1 MPDTATPIAVQRSS
15 QESFERNSNQ
25 GTIPPQLCKTQVTKS
40 IDDTTAAIKV
50 SEYLREGK
58 LAEAI
63 QAIRFQGAEECHY
76 KNQFGGLVHLVSML
90 GTADMLSALLKDEK
104 FNPNEQNAEGSTPLH
119 IVSKL
124 ARLECLEVLLAISGI
139 DDTIRDVEGRSAM
152 DVAKN
157 KQVSSLLELSRSTF
171 ISCKTKD
178 MFSLARHGDAM
189 GLARLFSQN
198 RTKSLVDINTLN
210 ANGDSVLHMAARVD
224 HKELV
229 LVALELGADPFLLN
243 RKGRI
248 PFELAKAENVRAVLR
263 EAPLVRSKDPANDR
277 KVFGYLA
284 KWTNYAEGYKRRW
297 FVLEDNSLSY
307 YKNQGEYPVS
317 CRGSTNIEFIRLV
330 PHATDKCRFEVIGTT
345 NASVRYHL
353 RADTVTE
360 AKRWILAISHAK
372 NVLREASHALD
383 IVETHLPPR
392 MTLQETGSE
401 NESSQGVG
409 QLKLLEGIL
418 EDMLK
423 LAQDNQAFKELHRQ
437 AIRHINSL
445 QTSLAI
451 NQECYTALQEK
462 NQSLHEEKRI
472 LGDSLKALAVENTRL
487 ESYVRHYK
495 HILPVSERDE
505 FFDAIESPPESPSS
519 SIAEMVVNEAA
530 IQASQ
535 DAVENNFL
543 VIPSF
548 LRDCSQ
554 GYEQLWRH
562 GFRQT
567 LPADVS
573 GMPPISLWSIL
584 KSAIGKDLFRFPL
597 PVNFCEPLSMLQR
610 IAESMEYAELVNQA
624 VGCTDPLMRIQY
636 IAAFAVSEYASTA
649 EGRIGKPFN
658 PLLGETFEYVS
669 ARDNFRYLS
678 EQVCHHP
685 PVSASF
691 CQGPGYTIFNEVRV
705 RNRLWGKSLE
715 LIPEGTGHIVIG
727 DEHYTW
733 RKVTTSINNIIVGKI
748 WLDHFGT
755 MVIKCLSTGVE
766 CCIDFHQ
773 TGWRSSQARKL
784 SGVVKDSS
792 GSVAYELSGY
802 WHTHLDTRDVNTGQ
816 LIRLFQKRPQAIPN
830 AAKLYHFNPF
840 SLTLNQLDTNL
851 AKHLCPT
858 DSRFRPDQRAMEN
871 GEFSLASTEK
881 VRLEEKQ
888 RIARKLAEASGEE
901 QAPRWFK
908 RSLDPDTGEHLW
920 EYLGGYWETRAKGP
934 WPLDIPRI
942 FST

>member
-1 MPDTATPIAVQRSS
+1 
-15 QESFERNSNQ
+15 
-25 GTIPPQLCKTQVTKS
+25 
-40 IDDTTAAIKV
+40 
-50 SEYLREGK
+50 
-58 LAEAI
+58 
-63 QAIRFQGAEECHY
+63 
-76 KNQFGGLVHLVSML
+76 ML
-90 GTADMLSALLKDEK
+90 GTAEMLKVLLRDER
-104 FNPNEQNAEGSTPLH
+104 FDPNEQNAEGETPLH
-119 IVSKL
+119 LVSKL
-124 ARLECLEVLLAISGI
+124 ARLECLEVLLDINTV
-139 DDTIRDVEGRSAM
+139 DDTIRDVEERSAM

-157 KQVSSLLELSRSTF
+157 KQITSLLEFNRNSF
-171 ISCKTKD
+171 ISRKTKD
-178 MFSLARHGDAM
+178 MFSLARHEDAT
-189 GLARLFSQN
+189 GLARLFAQ
-198 RTKSLVDINTLN
+198 RRVRSLVDINTIN
-210 ANGDSVLHMAARVD
+210 ANGDSVLHMAARAG

-248 PFELAKAENVRAVLR
+248 PYELAKSENVRAVLR
-263 EAPLVRSKDPANDR
+263 EAPLVRSKDPSNDR
-277 KVFGYLA
+277 KVTGYLA

-330 PHATDKCRFEVIGTT
+330 PHATDKCRFEVVGTT

-360 AKRWILAISHAK
+360 AKRWILAINHAK
-372 NVLREASHALD
+372 NVLREASNALE
-383 IVETHLPPR
+383 IVGARLLPGMPLHDTH
-392 MTLQETGSE
+392 SE
-401 NESSQGVG
+401 NESNQSLV
-409 QLKLLEGIL
+409 QLKSLETTLGSMFGI
-418 EDMLK
+418 
-423 LAQDNQAFKELHRQ
+423 AQDSQAFKDWYKQATKHLKSLH
-437 AIRHINSL
+437 
-445 QTSLAI
+445 TSI
-451 NQECYTALQEK
+451 TIDQECYTALQEK

-472 LGDSLKALAVENTRL
+472 LEDSLKALAVENTRL

-495 HILPVSERDE
+495 HILPTSEKDE
-505 FFDAIESPPESPSS
+505 FFDVIESPPESPSS
-519 SIAEMVVNEAA
+519 SIADTLVNEP
-530 IQASQ
+530 ILVASPI
-535 DAVENNFL
+535 VMGSGSL
-543 VIPSF
+543 MIPDF
-548 LRDCSQ
+548 IRDCSQ
-554 GYEQLWRH
+554 GYEQMWRH

-610 IAESMEYAELVNQA
+610 IAESMEYAELLNQA
-624 VGCTDPLMRIQY
+624 IICDDPLMRIQY

-669 ARDNFRYLS
+669 VRDGFRYLS

-691 CQGPGYTIFNEVRV
+691 VQGPGYTLFNEVRV
-705 RNRLWGKSLE
+705 RNKLWGKSLE
-715 LIPEGTGHIVIG
+715 LIPEGIGHIIIG

-755 MVIKCLSTGVE
+755 MVIKCHSTGVE
-766 CCIDFHQ
+766 CTIEFHQ

-784 SGVVKDSS
+784 SGSVKDSN
-792 GSVAYELSGY
+792 GDVVYELSGY
-802 WHTHLDTRDVNTGQ
+802 WHTHLDTRNMNTDQ
-816 LIRLFQKRPQAIPN
+816 STRLFQRRSQTIPN
-830 AAKLYHFNPF
+830 ASKLYHFSPF
-840 SLTLNQLDTNL
+840 SLTLNQLDDNL
-851 AKHLCPT
+851 VKHLCPT
-858 DSRFRPDQRAMEN
+858 DSRLRSDQRAMEN
-871 GEFSLASTEK
+871 GEFSLAATEK

-888 RIARKLAEASGEE
+888 RTAHKLAEVSGEE
-901 QAPRWFK
+901 HKPRWFK
-908 RSLDPDTGEHLW
+908 RSPDSDTGEHLW
-920 EYLGGYWETRAKGP
+920 EYLGGYWETRAKGG
-934 WPLDIPRI
+934 WPLDIPRL